1 MSRSSLVL
9 VLNAGSSS
17 LKYQVIDGDSGAV
30 VVRGLVERVGGADV
44 GHDDALHQMYDDLE
58 ARRLG
63 TGTLLAVGHRVVH
76 GGPRLSEAVLID
88 ERVIEEI
95 NSAARLAPLHNG
107 PELEGIRSTLQR
119 FADLPQVAVFDTA
132 YFADLPAAAAT
143 YAIDVDVAARA
154 GIRRYGAHGTSHAY
168 VAGTVASYLERPLA
182 ELDQIVLHLGN
193 GASAS
198 AVSGGRPVDTS
209 MGLTPLEGLVMGTRS
224 GDLDPGVLLHLMRY
238 GGLDVD
244 ALDDLL
250 HHHSGLQGMAA
261 ISDVRDLL
269 SAVDAGDPRART
281 AYEVYCHRIKKY
293 VGAYLAVL
301 GGADV
306 LSFTAGVGEH
316 SHRVRADVLDGLGRL
331 GLVLDPERN
340 AAPVAGIRRISTDA
354 SPITVLVVP
363 TNEEL
368 MIARQV
374 VSLLGGG
381 PARPA

>member
-1 MSRSSLVL
+1 M
-9 VLNAGSSS
+9 A
-17 LKYQVIDGDSGAV
+17 
-30 VVRGLVERVGGADV
+30 ERAD
-44 GHDDALHQMYDDLE
+44 
-58 ARRLG
+58 
-63 TGTLLAVGHRVVH
+63 
-76 GGPRLSEAVLID
+76 
-88 ERVIEEI
+88 
-95 NSAARLAPLHNG
+95 
-107 PELEGIRSTLQR
+107 
-119 FADLPQVAVFDTA
+119 
-132 YFADLPAAAAT
+132 
-143 YAIDVDVAARA
+143 
-154 GIRRYGAHGTSHAY
+154 IRRYGAHGTSHAY
-168 VAGTVASYLERPLA
+168 VAETVATFLERPLA

-193 GASAS
+193 GASAA
-198 AVSGGRPVDTS
+198 AVRGGRPVDTS
-209 MGLTPLEGLVMGTRS
+209 MGLTPLEGLVMGTRC

-250 HHHSGLQGMAA
+250 HHHSGLLGLAG

-269 SAVDAGDPRART
+269 SAVDGGDRRAHT

-316 SHRVRADVLDGLGRL
+316 SHRVRADVLDGLDRL

-340 AAPVAGIRRISTDA
+340 AAPLPGIRRISTDA
-354 SPITVLVVP
+354 SPVTVLVVP

-374 VSLLGGG
+374 VALLGGG
-381 PARPA
+381 PTP